1 MKKKKNKIKL
11 FYFNR
16 PNGYEV
22 DHIIPLCGKNV
33 SGLHTFNNL
42 QYLTSEENRL
52 KNNKLKLIM
61 ARYTYA
67 FSNGDYNDWHRARK
81 EKIAMIDIDSV
92 ECCQYCY
99 EPLAIIETCYDK
111 DQKYKATTLSKIIA
125 ERLNIP
131 CFLVFYKQTTHGSLT
146 FRIKRIR
153 ALRQSFS

>member
-1 MKKKKNKIKL
+1 
-11 FYFNR
+11 
-16 PNGYEV
+16 
-22 DHIIPLCGKNV
+22 
-33 SGLHTFNNL
+33 
-42 QYLTSEENRL
+42 
-52 KNNKLKLIM
+52 M

-67 FSNGDYNDWHRARK
+67 FSNGDYNDWHRK
-81 EKIAMIDIDSV
+81 YDGIAMIDVDSV

-131 CFLVFYKQTTHGSLT
+131 CFLVFYKQTTPGSLT

-153 ALRQSFS
+153 SSKTEFQLMNENEWVKVLRTLHDHHKTLCKSTKRKEK